1 MKDFNDYKRQSSK
14 SQADAMDMIKNFASK
29 YEGASENQLVAEI
42 IKEAEKGR
50 RNGTL
55 TDSDIE
61 RFKSMIEPMLS
72 REQRA
77 KLNKIVN
84 TIKKN

>member
-1 MKDFNDYKRQSSK
+1 MKDFNDYKRQPSK
-14 SQADAMDMIKNFASK
+14 SQADAMDMIKNFDSK

-50 RNGTL
+50 KNGTL
-55 TDSDIE
+55 TDTDIE

>member
-1 MKDFNDYKRQSSK
+1 MKNFNDYKKQPNK
-14 SQADAMDMIKNFASK
+14 SQADTMEMIKNFASK

-55 TDSDIE
+55 TDSDIQ

-72 REQRA
+72 SEQRA
-77 KLNKIVN
+77 KLNKIIN

>member
-1 MKDFNDYKRQSSK
+1 MKDFNDYKKQSGK

-29 YEGASENQLVAEI
+29 YEGANENQLVAEI

-55 TDSDIE
+55 TDSDIQ
-61 RFKSMIEPMLS
+61 RFKSMIEPLLNA
-72 REQRA
+72 EQRT
-77 KLNKIVN
+77 KLNKIIN